1 MSVAEPNTPNTSGA
15 RDVPDVPSMPDVP
28 GIPAPSAAAEA
39 PSSTQAGPARAEEI
53 SFSRGR
59 LRFRAIDSGPVDG
72 EAIVLLHGFP
82 QRTSSWDRVVPRLH
96 AAGFRTLVLDQRG
109 YCPTARPRGRRA
121 YRLPE
126 LIADVMALLDA
137 AGLDAAGPAGPAAGP
152 AAHIV
157 GHDWGAAVAWGVAA
171 AHPDRVRSLT
181 AVSVPHPAAFL
192 RAMVLSDQ
200 LLRSW
205 YIGLFQLPWLPERL
219 LTSRGRRPERALA
232 GMGMTPEM
240 IERFRREMVADGAV
254 PGGLGWYRA
263 LPFASPKGA
272 TARVRVP
279 TTFVWSDRDPAL
291 GRGGA
296 ERTAGYVDADYR
308 FVEMKGASHWIPEER
323 AGELAREIIARAQS

>member
-1 MSVAEPNTPNTSGA
+1 MSVAEPNSPSTP
-15 RDVPDVPSMPDVP
+15 D
-28 GIPAPSAAAEA
+28 AP
-39 PSSTQAGPARAEEI
+39 GPARSEEI

-59 LRFRAIDSGPVDG
+59 LRLRAIDCGPADG
-72 EAIVLLHGFP
+72 ETVVLLHGFP
-82 QRTSSWDRVVPRLH
+82 QRTSSWDQVAPRLH

-109 YCPTARPRGRRA
+109 YCSTARPRGRRA

-126 LIADVMALLDA
+126 LIADVIALLDSV
-137 AGLDAAGPAGPAAGP
+137 GLDS
-152 AAHIV
+152 AHIV

-232 GMGMTPEM
+232 GLGMTPEM

-263 LPFASPKGA
+263 LPFASPRGA

-296 ERTAGYVDADYR
+296 ERTARYVDADADYR

-323 AGELAREIIARAQS
+323 AAELAREIIARAQG

>member
-1 MSVAEPNTPNTSGA
+1 MVDPNITGPTHQQPQHPPQPPPQPP
-15 RDVPDVPSMPDVP
+15 RP
-28 GIPAPSAAAEA
+28 PAA
-39 PSSTQAGPARAEEI
+39 PPRSEEI
-53 SFSRGR
+53 SFTRGR

-72 EAIVLLHGFP
+72 EPVVLLHGFP
-82 QRTSSWDRVVPRLH
+82 QRTSSWDQVVPRLH
-96 AAGFRTLVLDQRG
+96 SAGFRTMVLDQRG
-109 YCPTARPRGRRA
+109 YCSTARPRRRRA

-126 LIADVMALLDA
+126 LVADVVALLDSA
-137 AGLDAAGPAGPAAGP
+137 DLE
-152 AAHIV
+152 AAHVV
-157 GHDWGAAVAWGVAA
+157 GHDWGAAVAWGVAS
-171 AHPDRVRSLT
+171 AHPDRVRTLT

-192 RAMVLSDQ
+192 KAMFLSDQ

-205 YIGLFQLPWLPERL
+205 YIGFFQLPWIPERV
-219 LTSRGRRPERALA
+219 LTSGGKRPERALA

-240 IERFRREMVADGAV
+240 IERFHREVVADGAI

-263 LPFASPKGA
+263 LPFASPKGS

-308 FVEMKGASHWIPEER
+308 FVEMTGASHWIPEER
-323 AGELAREIIARAQS
+323 PDDLAAEIIARAQG

>member
-1 MSVAEPNTPNTSGA
+1 MVDPSTPGPTPLGSEPPRS
-15 RDVPDVPSMPDVP
+15 
-28 GIPAPSAAAEA
+28 
-39 PSSTQAGPARAEEI
+39 EEI
-53 SFSRGR
+53 TFTRGP
-59 LRFRAIDSGPVDG
+59 LRFRAIDSGPADG
-72 EAIVLLHGFP
+72 EAVVLLHGFP
-82 QRTSSWDRVVPRLH
+82 QRTSSWDEVAPRLH

-109 YCPTARPRGRRA
+109 YCATARPRGRRA

-126 LIADVMALLDA
+126 LVGDVIALLDSA
-137 AGLDAAGPAGPAAGP
+137 DIP
-152 AAHIV
+152 AAHVV

-192 RAMVLSDQ
+192 RAMIVSDQ

-219 LTSRGRRPERALA
+219 LTSRGNRPERALA

-240 IERFRREMVADGAV
+240 IGRFRTEMVAAGAV

-263 LPFASPKGA
+263 VPFASPKKA

-279 TTFVWSDRDPAL
+279 TTFVWSDHDPAL

-296 ERTAGYVDADYR
+296 ERTAHYVDADYR
-308 FVEMKGASHWIPEER
+308 FVEMSGVSHWIPEER
-323 AGELAREIIARAQS
+323 PVELAREIIARAGS

>member
-1 MSVAEPNTPNTSGA
+1 MTEPSTPGTPE
-15 RDVPDVPSMPDVP
+15 RTEV
-28 GIPAPSAAAEA
+28 I
-39 PSSTQAGPARAEEI
+39 T
-53 SFSRGR
+53 FSRGH
-59 LRFRAIDSGPVDG
+59 LHFRAIDSGPADG
-72 EAIVLLHGFP
+72 DAIVLLHGFP
-82 QRTSSWDRVVPRLH
+82 QRTSSWDQVVPRLH

-126 LIADVMALLDA
+126 LVADVIALLDA
-137 AGLDAAGPAGPAAGP
+137 AGLDATHPAVP
-152 AAHIV
+152 AAHVV

-192 RAMVLSDQ
+192 RAMVRSDQ

-205 YIGLFQLPWLPERL
+205 YIGFFQLPWLPERV
-219 LTSRGRRPERALA
+219 LTSGGRRPERALA

-240 IERFRREMVADGAV
+240 IERFRSEMVADGAV

-296 ERTAGYVDADYR
+296 ERTAHFVDADYR

-323 AGELAREIIARAQS
+323 AGELAREIIARAQG